1 MNEIYLTV
9 TSDQIGKRIDSWLAE
24 QIEGLTRS
32 AAQNL
37 LANGA
42 VCCNGHS
49 LKKTINLSVGR
60 QLPSRCLNCA
70 KST

>member
-9 TSDQIGKRIDSWLAE
+9 TSDQTGKRIDSWLAE

-37 LANGA
+37 LTDACSPLQWP
-42 VCCNGHS
+42 VIE
-49 LKKTINLSVGR
+49 KKL
-60 QLPSRCLNCA
+60 
-70 KST
+70 